1 MSTFSYKEFSPDSIS
16 SNQREVVTAPLW
28 SNAQSS
34 LTSTFSSSAQS
45 SNEKRYYYEVYNSQ
59 SNLQGAESQF
69 SIAFAHVNGSGS
81 GTGSYGQNLL
91 DYPTK
96 AIYSQYRQL
105 LLNAGETLFKFSNDE
120 TSEYVYVINVNRSR
134 YKDRMD
140 TSTWQL
146 NLAKLTSGGTL
157 ASPTSI
163 ISLIDD
169 SGNSSTELASQGG
182 RSYNVVS
189 GSIANGVKVG
199 DSTPYGLFYPDY
211 GVIILN
217 GKALDASASFFTKN
231 NPATASGDDNVGRFF
246 TSISGAIASNPS
258 LYGFKGNTS
267 EVLHSTYYFARL
279 QNNEFNYSTN
289 PSFYSGSS
297 NILKWASMYDN
308 PKTYVTTVGL
318 YDDFQNLLAV
328 AKLNKP
334 VAKTFDKE
342 LVIKIKIDY

>member
-1 MSTFSYKEFSPDSIS
+1 MSSLSFKEFSPDSIS
-16 SNQREVVTAPLW
+16 TNQQEVVTAPLW
-28 SNAQSS
+28 SNSQAS
-34 LTSTFSSSAQS
+34 LTALFTSSAQS
-45 SNEKRYYYEVYNSQ
+45 SNEKRYYYEIFNTQ

-69 SIAFAHVNGSGS
+69 SIAYGHYAGSGS
-81 GTGSYGQNLL
+81 GTGSFGQNLY

-96 AIYSQYRQL
+96 AIYSQHKQL
-105 LLNAGETLFKFSNDE
+105 LLNPTETLFKFSNDE
-120 TSEYVYVINVNRSR
+120 TSEYVYIININRAR

-140 TSTWQL
+140 TNTWQL

-169 SGNSSTELASQGG
+169 SGNSSTEMTSQGG
-182 RSYNVVS
+182 RSYFIRS
-189 GSIANGVKVG
+189 GSIQNGIYTG
-199 DSTPYGLFYPDY
+199 DTTPWGLFYPDH
-211 GVIILN
+211 GIIVLN
-217 GKALDASASFFTKN
+217 GKALDNSGSFFTQN
-231 NPATASGDDNVGRFF
+231 NPATSSGDDNARRLF
-246 TSISGAIASNPS
+246 TSVSGAIATNPS
-258 LYGFKGNTS
+258 LYGFKAATS
-267 EVLHSTYYFARL
+267 EVYSSTYYFARL

-289 PSFYSGSS
+289 ASFYSGSS
-297 NILKWASMYDN
+297 NVLRWPSMYQN
-308 PKTYVTTVGL
+308 PRTYVTTVGL

>member
-1 MSTFSYKEFSPDSIS
+1 MSSFSFKEFSADSIS
-16 SNQREVVTAPLW
+16 TNQREVVTAPMW

-34 LTSTFSSSAQS
+34 LTAIHTSSAQS
-45 SNEKRYYYEVYNSQ
+45 DNEKRYYYEVFNTQ
-59 SNLQGAESQF
+59 SNDIGAESQF
-69 SIAFAHVNGSGS
+69 SIAFGHYDGSGS
-81 GTGSYGQNLL
+81 STGSYGQNLL

-96 AIYSQYRQL
+96 AIYTQYKQL
-105 LLNAGETLFKFSNDE
+105 LLSPSETFFKFSNNE
-120 TSEYVYVINVNRSR
+120 TSEHIYVININRSR

-146 NLAKLTSGGTL
+146 NLAKLTSGGTPE
-157 ASPTSI
+157 SPISI
-163 ISLIDD
+163 ISLIDN

-189 GSIANGVKVG
+189 GSIANGVYTG
-199 DSTPYGLFYPDY
+199 DTTPWGTFYPDH
-211 GVIILN
+211 GIIILN
-217 GKALDASASFFTKN
+217 GNALDNTGSFFTKT
-231 NPATASGDDNVGRFF
+231 NPATASGDDNAGRFF
-246 TSISGAIASNPS
+246 TSISGAIATNPS
-258 LYGFKGNTS
+258 LYGFKAATS

-297 NILKWASMYDN
+297 NVLKWPSMYQN
-308 PKTYVTTVGL
+308 PKTYLTTVGL
-318 YDDFQNLLAV
+318 YDDSQNLLAV

>member
-1 MSTFSYKEFSPDSIS
+1 MSPISFKEFSPDSIS
-16 SNQREVVTAPLW
+16 TNQREVVTAPMW

-34 LTSTFSSSAQS
+34 LTAVFTSSAQS
-45 SNEKRYYYEVYNSQ
+45 DNEKRYYYEVFNSQ
-59 SNLQGAESQF
+59 SNAIGAESQF
-69 SIAFAHVNGSGS
+69 SLAYGHINGSGS

-96 AIYSQYRQL
+96 AVYSQYKQL
-105 LLNAGETLFKFSNDE
+105 LLNASETLFKFSNDE
-120 TSEYVYVINVNRSR
+120 TSEYIYVININRAR

-157 ASPTSI
+157 ASPTAI
-163 ISLIDD
+163 VSLIDD
-169 SGNSSTELASQGG
+169 SGVSSTELASQGG
-182 RSYNVVS
+182 RVYYIRS
-189 GSIANGVKVG
+189 GSVANGIYTA
-199 DSTPYGLFYPDY
+199 DTTPWGLFYPDY

-217 GKALDASASFFTKN
+217 GKALDASASLFTNN
-231 NPATASGDDNVGRFF
+231 NPATASGDDNAGRFF

-258 LYGFKGNTS
+258 TFGFSAKTS
-267 EVLHSTYYFARL
+267 EVLYASYYFARL

-297 NILKWASMYDN
+297 GILKWPSMYQN
-308 PKTYVTTVGL
+308 PKTYVTTVGM
-318 YDDFQNLLAV
+318 YDEFQNLLAI

-334 VAKTFDKE
+334 IAKTFDKE

>member
-16 SNQREVVTAPLW
+16 VNQREVVTAPLW

-34 LTSTFSSSAQS
+34 LTSVFTSSAQS
-45 SNEKRYYYEVYNSQ
+45 SNEKRYYYEIFNSQ
-59 SNLQGAESQF
+59 SSAQGAESQF
-69 SIAFAHVNGSGS
+69 SLAYGHIYGSGS

-96 AIYSQYRQL
+96 AVYSQYKQL
-105 LLNAGETLFKFSNDE
+105 LLNASETLFKFSNDE
-120 TSEYVYVINVNRSR
+120 TSEYIYVININRAR

-157 ASPTSI
+157 DAPTAI
-163 ISLIDD
+163 VSLIDD
-169 SGNSSTELASQGG
+169 SGASSTELASQGG
-182 RSYNVVS
+182 RVYYIRS
-189 GSIANGVKVG
+189 GSVANGINTS
-199 DSTPYGLFYPDY
+199 DTTPWGLFYPDY

-217 GKALDASASFFTKN
+217 GKAVDASASFFTKN
-231 NPATASGDDNVGRFF
+231 NPATASGDDNAFRFF

-258 LYGFKGNTS
+258 TLGFRGATS

-279 QNNEFNYSTN
+279 QNNEFNYTTN
-289 PSFYSGSS
+289 NTFYSGSS
-297 NILKWASMYDN
+297 NILKWPSMYDN
-308 PKTYVTTVGL
+308 PKTYVTTIGL
-318 YDDFQNLLAV
+318 YDDFYNLLAV

-334 VAKTFDKE
+334 IAKTFDKE

>member
-1 MSTFSYKEFSPDSIS
+1 MSFSFKEFSADSIS
-16 SNQREVVTAPLW
+16 TNQREVVTAPLW
-28 SNAQSS
+28 SNSQTT
-34 LTSTFSSSAQS
+34 LTAVFTSSAQS
-45 SNEKRYYYEVYNSQ
+45 NNEKRYFYEVYNSQ
-59 SNLQGAESQF
+59 SNSQGAESQF
-69 SIAFAHVNGSGS
+69 SIAYGHVNGSGS

-96 AIYSQYRQL
+96 AIYSQYKQL
-105 LLNAGETLFKFSNDE
+105 LLNASETLFKFSNNE
-120 TSEYVYVINVNRSR
+120 TSNYVYVVNINRSR

-146 NLAKLTSGGTL
+146 NLAKLTSPGTL
-157 ASPTSI
+157 ASPISI

-182 RSYNVVS
+182 RVYNVVS

-199 DSTPYGLFYPDY
+199 DATPYGLFYPDY

-217 GKALDASASFFTKN
+217 GNALDASASFFTEN
-231 NPATASGDDNVGRFF
+231 NTSTGLYDQDNIKRFF
-246 TSISGAIASNPS
+246 TSISGSIQSNPS
-258 LYGFKGNTS
+258 SFGFKANTS
-267 EVLHSTYYFARL
+267 EVLNSTYYFARL

-289 PSFYSGSS
+289 PSFYSSS
-297 NILKWASMYDN
+297 ANILKWPSMYDN
-308 PKTYVTTVGL
+308 PRTYVTTVGL
-318 YDDFQNLLAV
+318 YDDYQNLLAV
-328 AKLNKP
+328 AKLNKS